1 MVLYLLSYYSLF
13 CIHLFYRLAPYKQVN
28 HVHSSCFLLK
38 DKQESKLGDVD
49 DCKKR
54 HFYNPIK
61 VLVVVGL
68 LVFYRT
74 FSAPTW
80 LFLQDPET
88 EGDY

>member
-1 MVLYLLSYYSLF
+1 MYFIDSRLINKLTLF
-13 CIHLFYRLAPYKQVN
+13 IQAA
-28 HVHSSCFLLK
+28 FLLK

-80 LFLQDPET
+80 LFLQDPGM
-88 EGDY
+88 EGNYKHSLEKDQLWSKL